1 MALVNKDHP
10 KFLNEKKTEEPCNK
24 ENGGIATFGQMYFD
38 RKPNQIQKELSKQQ
52 NRNTD
57 EKKKFT
63 TKEKIDIY
71 VYSESI
77 LQLDVDCIVNEANER
92 LGHRAGVAAVI
103 ASAAGYE
110 LEQEGKEYIERY
122 GPIPVGE
129 CCHTT
134 AGRLPYKYVIHTV
147 GPRWSNSMT
156 LKEQKQCK
164 KELQSA
170 IESCFYEADILRMK
184 SIGVPS
190 VSAGIQQR
198 TWSSKPTTLKEIHF
212 IDMNIEMCKQIADVF
227 SKCGDFK
234 EAGLSVGSKPSNIS
248 TSSRHSF
255 SHSSYSRSSSNSSFD
270 RNDDEAYS
278 SSVEMLFRPCSW
290 ITIHLLQ
297 SSITDIKKVSAVV
310 SPENLGFK
318 HQGRI
323 SKAILDKADE
333 DFRDKVEV
341 MKDRPTS
348 ITSVFSIDCSKE
360 MPWKCVLYSIA
371 PRLDSK
377 YKQNI
382 QQFETDLKDTVVNI
396 LSEAAIKRLESLAI
410 PLLGTGI
417 IYFIICKEEHPN
429 PGKFYSGIERTGF
442 LPDNEKAFT
451 SSFDRRLVFTIGRS
465 RTTGQEGVITWNDI
479 HHKTRTHGGQQSF
492 GYPDDTYLD
501 RVLDELAAKGHKIP
515 QIMRKMDS
523 SPSINESF
531 APCLDDENL
540 AQTKLLQKYFKSLIG

>member
-1 MALVNKDHP
+1 MAKVHN
-10 KFLNEKKTEEPCNK
+10 
-24 ENGGIATFGQMYFD
+24 
-38 RKPNQIQKELSKQQ
+38 
-52 NRNTD
+52 
-57 EKKKFT
+57 
-63 TKEKIDIY
+63 
-71 VYSESI
+71 
-77 LQLDVDCIVNEANER
+77 
-92 LGHRAGVAAVI
+92 
-103 ASAAGYE
+103 
-110 LEQEGKEYIERY
+110 
-122 GPIPVGE
+122 
-129 CCHTT
+129 
-134 AGRLPYKYVIHTV
+134 
-147 GPRWSNSMT
+147 
-156 LKEQKQCK
+156 
-164 KELQSA
+164 
-170 IESCFYEADILRMK
+170 
-184 SIGVPS
+184 
-190 VSAGIQQR
+190 QQR

-255 SHSSYSRSSSNSSFD
+255 SHSSYSRSLSNSSFD

-278 SSVEMLFRPCSW
+278 SSVEMLFRLCSW

-348 ITSVFSIDCSKE
+348 ITSVFSVDCSKE

-396 LSEAAIKRLESLAI
+396 LSEAAIKGLESLAI
-410 PLLGTGI
+410 PLLGTAVSGMKTPMDSCCHAMLDGI
-417 IYFIICKEEHPN
+417 WSIINRGTRKKNWKLDLWIVTTDQDAIHTFEKMLNTKTGSKLTNTNPDFGSSKVENQKTDDNTLDEDCCICMDKITDPKWLPCKHVFCTDCIDQQFKFKPACPQCGAVHGIVTGDQPPGSMSRIKQNFSLPGYPECKTIAITYTFSSGYQTEEHPN
-429 PGKFYSGIERTGF
+429 PGKFYSGIERTGY
-442 LPDNEKAFT
+442 LPDNEKAKLLRVA
-451 SSFDRRLVFTIGRS
+451 FDRRLVFTIGRS

-501 RVLDELAAKGHKIP
+501 RVLDELAAKGKP
-515 QIMRKMDS
+515 YM
-523 SPSINESF
+523 SI
-531 APCLDDENL
+531 
-540 AQTKLLQKYFKSLIG
+540 